1 MAILSRSFV
10 LLAVAGESEIA
21 ADFSVAL
28 YVSDFRPVNKTSFSQ
43 LTATLQDP
51 FEEVVC
57 GNSLRQ

>member
-28 YVSDFRPVNKTSFSQ
+28 YVSVFS
-43 LTATLQDP
+43 ASKQDVMQP
-51 FEEVVC
+51 TYCNTPGSV
-57 GNSLRQ
+57 